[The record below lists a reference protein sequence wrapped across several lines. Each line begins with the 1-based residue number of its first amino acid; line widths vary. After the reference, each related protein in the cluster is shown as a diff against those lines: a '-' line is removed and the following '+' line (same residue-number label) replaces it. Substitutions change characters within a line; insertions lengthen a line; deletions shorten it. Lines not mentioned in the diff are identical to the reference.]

1 MLYFIYKGDK
11 AIHPEKAHLATVD
24 ETWVGSKRRKDNDN
38 ISHGQIL
45 CSSSLIVYAL

>member
-1 MLYFIYKGDK
+1 MLHFLY
-11 AIHPEKAHLATVD
+11 PEKAHLATVD

-45 CSSSLIVYAL
+45 CSSSLIVYALKLCIFLA